1 MRRIFSF
8 SLCTAGLIGLAACDS
23 KETADEDRAIADVN
37 VVDETNLNE
46 VMLTAADPNE
56 AVTYFQ
62 RTLGQHPERI
72 DLQRGL
78 AVSLVRAKRNTEAVA
93 AWKKVTSHD
102 DTTSQDRV
110 ELADALIRNNEWD
123 QADQV
128 LDSIPPTLES
138 FKRYRLEAMV
148 ADSNR
153 EWDKAD
159 SFYETAVGLT
169 TRPAGV
175 MNNWGYSKLTRGDF
189 AGAERLF
196 SDAIRQDSSV
206 FTAKNN
212 LILARGAQKNYT
224 LPVLPTT
231 QSERAQLLYTMAL
244 SAIKQ
249 GDTSIGQGLL
259 RDAIDTHPQHF
270 EAAVRSLEA
279 LESNVAN

>member
-23 KETADEDRAIADVN
+23 KETADVDRAFADVN

-128 LDSIPPTLES
+128 LDSIPPT
-138 FKRYRLEAMV
+138 
-148 ADSNR
+148 
-153 EWDKAD
+153 
-159 SFYETAVGLT
+159 
-169 TRPAGV
+169 
-175 MNNWGYSKLTRGDF
+175 
-189 AGAERLF
+189 
-196 SDAIRQDSSV
+196 
-206 FTAKNN
+206 
-212 LILARGAQKNYT
+212 
-224 LPVLPTT
+224 
-231 QSERAQLLYTMAL
+231 
-244 SAIKQ
+244 
-249 GDTSIGQGLL
+249 
-259 RDAIDTHPQHF
+259 
-270 EAAVRSLEA
+270 
-279 LESNVAN
+279 